1 MAMRVVDRVM
11 RAYSRTHKL
20 TDEQH
25 QQVRGEL
32 AKFIRELMLGGQSAE
47 VRLEEMQQV
56 RQDAST
62 GETI

>member
-1 MAMRVVDRVM
+1 MRAIDRVM
-11 RAYSRTHKL
+11 RAYSCTHKL

-32 AKFIRELMLGGQSAE
+32 SKFIRELMLGGQSTE
-47 VRLEEMQQV
+47 GKREEMQRG

-62 GETI
+62 GEIT

>member
-47 VRLEEMQQV
+47 GKREEMRRD
-56 RQDAST
+56 RQEAPT
-62 GETI
+62 GETT